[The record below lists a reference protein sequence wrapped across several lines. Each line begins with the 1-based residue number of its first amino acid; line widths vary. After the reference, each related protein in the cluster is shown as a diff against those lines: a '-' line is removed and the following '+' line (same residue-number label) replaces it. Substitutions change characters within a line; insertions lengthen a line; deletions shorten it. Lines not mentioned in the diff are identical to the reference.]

1 MYSKILA
8 AVENSETSERV
19 FRQALELA
27 QATQAQLMLVHGL
40 SGEEEGSPL
49 PLPPTADRTYWIPG
63 ADADINFDLWREQ
76 WEHYETE
83 GLERLRRFAAIAN
96 EQNVSTEF
104 RQITGHPGKVI
115 CQFAQQWQAD
125 LIVVGHRGRSG
136 LSELMLG
143 SISNYVLHRAH
154 CSVLVLRDRKLT
166 ETTVK
171 DRTATPQ
178 KLAS

>member
-8 AVENSETSERV
+8 ALDNSESSEWV

-27 QATQAQLMLVHGL
+27 QANQARLLLVHGL

-49 PLPPTADRTYWIPG
+49 PLPPTVDSTYWMPG
-63 ADADINFDLWREQ
+63 ADADISFDVWREQ

-83 GLERLRRFAAIAN
+83 GLDRLRRFAAIAN
-96 EQNVSTEF
+96 EQDISTEF
-104 RQITGHPGKVI
+104 RQIVGRPGKVI
-115 CQFAQQWQAD
+115 CQLAQQWQAD

-136 LSELMLG
+136 WSELMQG
-143 SISNYVLHRAH
+143 SISNYVLHRAS

-166 ETTVK
+166 ETRVK
-171 DRTATPQ
+171 DTAVIAQ
-178 KLAS
+178 GLSS